1 MKAKSLISVC
11 NTIAFLTA
19 ILGVIQFLDIFTL
32 CYDLGKD
39 GTDTFMWQVLVQGI
53 EAWGIIFCCIM
64 FFTLAS
70 RARKEKVFVVENESL
85 LMNSG
90 VCIVVLGAASNALIH
105 VFTIKALSTS
115 TCDLLILIGFSF
127 IFFSL
132 VFKIGRKLKEEQ
144 ELTI

>member
-1 MKAKSLISVC
+1 M
-11 NTIAFLTA
+11 
-19 ILGVIQFLDIFTL
+19 GIFTL

-39 GTDTFMWQVLVQGI
+39 GTSTFKWQVLVQGI
-53 EAWGIIFCCIM
+53 EAWGIIFCCII

-70 RARKEKVFVVENESL
+70 RARKEKIFVVENESL
-85 LMNSG
+85 LMNTG
-90 VCIVVLGAASNALIH
+90 AFIVVLGAISNALIH
-105 VFTIKALSTS
+105 IFTIKALSTS

-127 IFFSL
+127 VFFSL